1 MSRLRWFVFAPV
13 AILAIFSSSVPAY
26 ATNPIITAPTD
37 YWFEYEET
45 TQFIAQTY
53 MIEGYNSDPQLWL
66 YNEAGVELITNDDH
80 FGLQSFISIEIPAG
94 KYRLRAGTCCYQPDV
109 WRGGNGWNEQYE
121 LSFNG
126 VGSMQTTTTVAPTT
140 ATSTSTSTT
149 STTTT
154 STTTTST
161 TSTTTTT
168 TVAPTTTTTTTL
180 PQTTTSTT
188 TTTTTVPETTTT
200 TSTTTTSTVPTTT
213 TTNVSTT
220 TVDPT
225 TTTTTVVLPTTST
238 STSTTTSSTT
248 TIPTTTTTVAPIVG
262 DAIDEQV
269 LDLVASASALPPEK
283 IRELITT
290 IISDG
295 VGKSEAVLLSSD
307 RAVIASAT
315 TEQVTEILSAVD
327 EGSLTDEQGAAIV
340 SAIQNQVVEVRE
352 IFEKEINVFD
362 GHTDT
367 YVAVGSAVTIGQR
380 RVIIVASALLLVPVM
395 PVRKPNE

>member
-1 MSRLRWFVFAPV
+1 M
-13 AILAIFSSSVPAY
+13 
-26 ATNPIITAPTD
+26 
-37 YWFEYEET
+37 
-45 TQFIAQTY
+45 
-53 MIEGYNSDPQLWL
+53 
-66 YNEAGVELITNDDH
+66 
-80 FGLQSFISIEIPAG
+80 
-94 KYRLRAGTCCYQPDV
+94 
-109 WRGGNGWNEQYE
+109 
-121 LSFNG
+121 
-126 VGSMQTTTTVAPTT
+126 
-140 ATSTSTSTT
+140 
-149 STTTT
+149 
-154 STTTTST
+154 
-161 TSTTTTT
+161 
-168 TVAPTTTTTTTL
+168 
-180 PQTTTSTT
+180 
-188 TTTTTVPETTTT
+188 
-200 TSTTTTSTVPTTT
+200 
-213 TTNVSTT
+213 
-220 TVDPT
+220 
-225 TTTTTVVLPTTST
+225 
-238 STSTTTSSTT
+238 
-248 TIPTTTTTVAPIVG
+248 
-262 DAIDEQV
+262 

>member
-1 MSRLRWFVFAPV
+1 MSRLRWLVFAPV
-13 AILAIFSSSVPAY
+13 ALLALFSTAIPAH

-37 YWFEYEET
+37 YWFEYEQP

-53 MIEGYNSDPQLWL
+53 MVQGFNSDPQLWL
-66 YNEAGVELITNDDH
+66 YNEAGTELITNDDH
-80 FGLQSFISIEIPAG
+80 FGLQSFISIEIAAG
-94 KYRLRAGTCCYQPDV
+94 KYRLRAGTCCYQPEV
-109 WRGGNGWNEQYE
+109 WRSNDGWNVQYE

-140 ATSTSTSTT
+140 TTSTTTT

-188 TTTTTVPETTTT
+188 TTTTTIPETTT
-200 TSTTTTSTVPTTT
+200 TSTTTTSTLPTTT

-225 TTTTTVVLPTTST
+225 TTTTTFVPPTTST
-238 STSTTTSSTT
+238 SISTTTSSTT
-248 TIPTTTTTVAPIVG
+248 TIPTTTTTVAPIVS

-352 IFEKEINVFD
+352 IFEKEINVFN

-367 YVAVGSAVTIGQR
+367 YVAVGSVVTVGQR

>member
-1 MSRLRWFVFAPV
+1 MRWLVFAPV
-13 AILAIFSSSVPAY
+13 ALLAIFSSSVPAY

-37 YWFEYEET
+37 YWFEYEEP

-53 MIEGYNSDPQLWL
+53 MIEGSNSDPQLWL

-109 WRGGNGWNEQYE
+109 WRSGNGWNVQYE

-140 ATSTSTSTT
+140 TTSTSTTTT

-161 TSTTTTT
+161 TTTTTTT

-200 TSTTTTSTVPTTT
+200 STTTTSTLPTTT

-220 TVDPT
+220 TADPT

-248 TIPTTTTTVAPIVG
+248 TIPTTTTTVAPIVS

-269 LDLVASASALPPEK
+269 LNLVASASALPPEK

-340 SAIQNQVVEVRE
+340 SAIQNQVIEVRK

>member
-1 MSRLRWFVFAPV
+1 MKYRWLVFAPV
-13 AILAIFSSSVPAY
+13 ALLALFSSGVPAY

-37 YWFEYEET
+37 YWFEYEQP

-53 MIEGYNSDPQLWL
+53 YIDGYNSDPQLWL
-66 YNEAGVELITNDDH
+66 YNEAGTELITNDDH

-109 WRGGNGWNEQYE
+109 WRSGNGWNEQYE

-126 VGSMQTTTTVAPTT
+126 VGSMQTTTTFAPTT
-140 ATSTSTSTT
+140 TTSTTTT

-180 PQTTTSTT
+180 PQTTSTT
-188 TTTTTVPETTTT
+188 TTTTTIPETTT
-200 TSTTTTSTVPTTT
+200 TSTTTTSTLPTTT

-248 TIPTTTTTVAPIVG
+248 TIPTTTTTVAPILS

-283 IRELITT
+283 IRELITA

-295 VGKSEAVLLSSD
+295 VGKGEAILLSSD
-307 RAVIASAT
+307 RAILASAT

-327 EGSLTDEQGAAIV
+327 EGSLTNEQGAAIV
-340 SAIQNQVVEVRE
+340 SAIQNQVVEVRK

-367 YVAVGSAVTIGQR
+367 YVAVGSMVTVGQR

>member
-1 MSRLRWFVFAPV
+1 MSRLRWLVFAPV
-13 AILAIFSSSVPAY
+13 ALLALFSTAIPAH
-26 ATNPIITAPTD
+26 ATNRIITAPTD
-37 YWFEYEET
+37 YWFEYEHT

-53 MIEGYNSDPQLWL
+53 MIEGFNSDPQLWL
-66 YNEAGVELITNDDH
+66 YNEAGTELITNDDH

-94 KYRLRAGTCCYQPDV
+94 KYRLRAGTCCWQPDV
-109 WRGGNGWNEQYE
+109 WRSNNGWNVQYE

-126 VGSMQTTTTVAPTT
+126 VGSMQTTTTFAPTT
-140 ATSTSTSTT
+140 TT

-161 TSTTTTT
+161 TTSTTS
-168 TVAPTTTTTTTL
+168 TTTTTTL

-188 TTTTTVPETTTT
+188 TTTTTIPETTT

-213 TTNVSTT
+213 TTNV
-220 TVDPT
+220 P
-225 TTTTTVVLPTTST
+225 TTVVLLTTPTST
-238 STSTTTSSTT
+238 STITSSTP
-248 TIPTTTTTVAPIVG
+248 TIPTTTTTAAPIVTDTI
-262 DAIDEQV
+262 DAEV

-283 IRELITT
+283 IRELVTT
-290 IISDG
+290 IIEDG

-307 RAVIASAT
+307 RAILASAT

-327 EGSLTDEQGAAIV
+327 EGSLTNEQGAAIV

-367 YVAVGSAVTIGQR
+367 YVAVGSVVTVGQR